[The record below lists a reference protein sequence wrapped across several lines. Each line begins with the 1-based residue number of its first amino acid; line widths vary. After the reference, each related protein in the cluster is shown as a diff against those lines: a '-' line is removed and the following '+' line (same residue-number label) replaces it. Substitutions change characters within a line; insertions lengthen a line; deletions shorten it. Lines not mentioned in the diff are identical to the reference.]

1 MDDCKF
7 RMVEIMYLYLSGA
20 ITDEEMQELQKW
32 LDAAPENRAMFDR
45 VCKGKDI
52 LYKYRM
58 YKKIDH
64 RAAYERCEKRAGIK
78 RKSIGVWLKYA
89 AMLLL
94 PLGTIFVLL
103 RNNEHEQPVE
113 VATVDILP
121 GETKATLILA
131 DGKSV
136 VLQHDTT
143 RDIVVGEGVNAKN
156 SGRGIV
162 YSANGNEK
170 RNLQYNVLQTPRG
183 GEYQITLADGS
194 MVQLNS
200 GTQLKFPV
208 VFDKE
213 KREVYLTGE
222 AFFEVQKDEKRP
234 FYVIADGIKIR
245 VYGTSFNVNTHD
257 KERVQTVLVEGSIG
271 LSAEK
276 GGPEYRMK
284 PSQLGE
290 YRRTDASVNVK
301 TVDIEPYV
309 SWKDGFFVFENQTME
324 QIMNTL
330 SLWYDVDVFYTNEQ
344 LKNLHFTGHV
354 KRYDQIDNILKAIKS
369 AVGVTFTI
377 KDRTICISK

>member
-1 MDDCKF
+1 M
-7 RMVEIMYLYLSGA
+7 
-20 ITDEEMQELQKW
+20 
-32 LDAAPENRAMFDR
+32 
-45 VCKGKDI
+45 
-52 LYKYRM
+52 
-58 YKKIDH
+58 
-64 RAAYERCEKRAGIK
+64 
-78 RKSIGVWLKYA
+78 WLKYA

-156 SGRGIV
+156 SGSGIV

-276 GGPEYRMK
+276 GGPEYQMK

>member
-7 RMVEIMYLYLSGA
+7 RMVEIMHLYLSGA

-64 RAAYERCEKRAGIK
+64 RAAHERCEKRVGIK
-78 RKSIGVWLKYA
+78 RRNIRVWLKYA
-89 AMLLL
+89 VMLLFS
-94 PLGTIFVLL
+94 LGTIFVLL
-103 RNNEHEQPVE
+103 RNNEDKHPVE

-143 RDIVVGEGVNAKN
+143 RDIVVGEGVNAKD
-156 SGRGIV
+156 SGSGIV
-162 YSANGNEK
+162 YSVNGNDK
-170 RNLQYNVLQTPRG
+170 GDLQYNVLQTPRG

-194 MVQLNS
+194 IVQLNS
-200 GTQLKFPV
+200 ATQLKFPV

-257 KERVQTVLVEGSIG
+257 KERVQTVLVEGLIG

-276 GGPEYRMK
+276 GGR
-284 PSQLGE
+284 
-290 YRRTDASVNVK
+290 
-301 TVDIEPYV
+301 
-309 SWKDGFFVFENQTME
+309 
-324 QIMNTL
+324 NT
-330 SLWYDVDVFYTNEQ
+330 
-344 LKNLHFTGHV
+344 G
-354 KRYDQIDNILKAIKS
+354 
-369 AVGVTFTI
+369 
-377 KDRTICISK
+377 

>member
-1 MDDCKF
+1 MDDYKF
-7 RMVEIMYLYLSGA
+7 RMVEMMHLYLSGM
-20 ITDEEMQELQKW
+20 ITDEEMLELQRW
-32 LDAAPENRAMFDR
+32 MDVAPENRAMFDR
-45 VCKGKDI
+45 ICEGKDI

-64 RAAYERCEKRAGIK
+64 RVAYEHCEKRVGIK
-78 RKSIGVWLKYA
+78 RRSIRVWLKYA

-94 PLGTIFVLL
+94 PLGAIFVML
-103 RNNEHEQPVE
+103 RNNERKQPVE

-143 RDIVVGEGVNAKN
+143 RDIAVGEGVNAKN
-156 SGRGIV
+156 SGSGIV

-200 GTQLKFPV
+200 ATQLKFPV

-290 YRRTDASVNVK
+290 YRRTDAALNVK
-301 TVDIEPYV
+301 NVEIEPYLA
-309 SWKDGFFVFENQTME
+309 WKDGFFVFENQTME

-354 KRYDQIDNILKAIKS
+354 KRYEKIDNILKAIKS

>member
-1 MDDCKF
+1 MDDYKF
-7 RMVEIMYLYLSGA
+7 RMVEMMHLYLSGM
-20 ITDEEMQELQKW
+20 ITDEEMLELQRW
-32 LDAAPENRAMFDR
+32 MDVAPENRAMFDR
-45 VCKGKDI
+45 ICEGKDI

-64 RAAYERCEKRAGIK
+64 RVAYERCEKRVGIK
-78 RKSIGVWLKYA
+78 RRSIRVWLKYA

-94 PLGTIFVLL
+94 PLGAIFVML
-103 RNNEHEQPVE
+103 RNNERKQPVE
-113 VATVDILP
+113 IATVDILP

-143 RDIVVGEGVNAKN
+143 RDIAVGEGVNAKN
-156 SGRGIV
+156 SGSGIV

-200 GTQLKFPV
+200 ATQLKFPV

-290 YRRTDASVNVK
+290 YRRTDAALNVK
-301 TVDIEPYV
+301 NVEIEPYIA
-309 SWKDGFFVFENQTME
+309 WKDGFFVFENQTME

-330 SLWYDVDVFYTNEQ
+330 SLWYDVDIFYTNEQ

-354 KRYDQIDNILKAIKS
+354 KRYEKIDNILKAIKS